1 MSIEAAETL
10 LTLPQTQIYLRHT
23 NKTHTIIPEEMRNTF
38 DILKKEILFL
48 HKEITE
54 MNTIMKKQKER
65 IIDLEHKYNYS
76 TYLLNQQTITI
87 NKQNQQIQQ
96 SLMK

>member
-1 MSIEAAETL
+1 MIPGFHPDDLGSNPSGGKTVL
-10 LTLPQTQIYLRHT
+10 L
-23 NKTHTIIPEEMRNTF
+23 
-38 DILKKEILFL
+38 ILFL
-48 HKEITE
+48 HKERTE
-54 MNTIMKKQKER
+54 MNTIMKKQEER